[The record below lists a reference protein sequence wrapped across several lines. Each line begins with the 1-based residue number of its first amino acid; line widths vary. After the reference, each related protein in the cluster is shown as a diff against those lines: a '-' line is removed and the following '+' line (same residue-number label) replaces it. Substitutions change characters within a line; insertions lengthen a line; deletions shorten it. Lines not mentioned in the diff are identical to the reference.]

1 MEIFLVS
8 TALLVK
14 VLVVIGVDVSS
25 LMTGRFNLDE
35 YNITNYCINTL
46 KAVNV
51 ESNKFILFKNKLELF
66 HNIEEL
72 YEDNISDFISYISYS
87 ILINCITNNKNINLI
102 ESYFYDVIKN
112 FCISKEIK
120 FNNSFVARSWV
131 SLVKNYSLIIELS
144 SNPKIKKLQL
154 NELFFVSL
162 NHINVPH
169 KQNNNYYFNIPIVF
183 NYEDSLDVLILLPK
197 IKTTI
202 QYRLIYRMLIKIFGI
217 KLKNIHLFEIGKI
230 IEYSNLNVNTSIVN
244 LVNKQNQKEYI
255 DFNKINSHNCN
266 TCSLSC
272 NFSEMYK
279 FRYNLIPFNLKK
291 KKIEIINV

>member
-112 FCISKEIK
+112 FCIAKEIK
-120 FNNSFVARSWV
+120 FNNAFDGSILYLI
-131 SLVKNYSLIIELS
+131 SL
-144 SNPKIKKLQL
+144 
-154 NELFFVSL
+154 
-162 NHINVPH
+162 
-169 KQNNNYYFNIPIVF
+169 
-183 NYEDSLDVLILLPK
+183 
-197 IKTTI
+197 
-202 QYRLIYRMLIKIFGI
+202 
-217 KLKNIHLFEIGKI
+217 
-230 IEYSNLNVNTSIVN
+230 
-244 LVNKQNQKEYI
+244 
-255 DFNKINSHNCN
+255 
-266 TCSLSC
+266 
-272 NFSEMYK
+272 
-279 FRYNLIPFNLKK
+279 
-291 KKIEIINV
+291 

>member
-1 MEIFLVS
+1 M
-8 TALLVK
+8 LLVK

-120 FNNSFVARSWV
+120 FNNAFVARSWV

-202 QYRLIYRMLIKIFGI
+202 QYRLIYRMLIKIFGT